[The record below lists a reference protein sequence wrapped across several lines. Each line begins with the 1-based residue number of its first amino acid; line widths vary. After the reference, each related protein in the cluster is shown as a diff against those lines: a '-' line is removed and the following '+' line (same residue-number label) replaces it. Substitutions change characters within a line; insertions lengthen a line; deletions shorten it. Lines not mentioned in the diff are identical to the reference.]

1 MTKIS
6 PHTPQKTVLQ
16 VLAEHCFPMEK
27 TGLMKALDLL
37 MDHSRSSVIL
47 PLDIQEQMW
56 LLLDLVQNHYLYINC
71 KQKDTA
77 RNHYWGNLSTYQSL
91 TGLCIDTFSWDY
103 STLIL

>member
-37 MDHSRSSVIL
+37 MDH
-47 PLDIQEQMW
+47 
-56 LLLDLVQNHYLYINC
+56 
-71 KQKDTA
+71 
-77 RNHYWGNLSTYQSL
+77 
-91 TGLCIDTFSWDY
+91 
-103 STLIL
+103 